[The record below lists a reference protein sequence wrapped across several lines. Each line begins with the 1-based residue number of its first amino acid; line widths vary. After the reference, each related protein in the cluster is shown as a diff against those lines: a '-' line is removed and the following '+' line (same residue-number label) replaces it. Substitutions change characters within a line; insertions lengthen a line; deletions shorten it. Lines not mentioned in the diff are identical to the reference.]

1 MVKHSMM
8 FAAMS
13 LCLTTLSGRAAEKA
27 IPTDTLSVIL
37 NDVDVTATRASGNT
51 PIAFTN
57 VKAEDFARQND
68 GRDLPFLLLS
78 TPSVVATSDAG
89 LGIGYTSMR
98 VRGTDATRINVT
110 TNGVPVNNPE
120 SHQVYWVDL
129 PDVASSVR
137 NIQIQRGAGT
147 STNGAAAFGASV
159 NMATTAPSITPY
171 AEVSGSYGMYNT
183 HKESIS
189 LGSGRLG
196 NHWAIDARLSNIGT
210 DGYIDR
216 ATVDLWSYFGQVGYY
231 NKGTSLKLLA
241 FGGKEETYMAWD
253 YASKDEIAAYGRRY
267 NPCGEYKDKDG
278 NTAYYPNQKDD
289 YILHN
294 FQLVF
299 NQAIGNNWTI
309 NSTLFYS
316 KGDGFYEQYKKKR
329 TLKEYGLSSFTTN
342 DFDVTGVNA
351 SSDGTV
357 KKADLIRKKSMDNGF
372 GGLVASLNYNN
383 SRVNATLGGSVNNY
397 RGHHF
402 GQVLWVRNYI
412 GDLDP
417 QQEYYRNM
425 GEKFDA
431 NIYARANV
439 ELTRGLSVYGDLQYR
454 HINYDITGENDTYDY
469 NTGAMQLLNVHQ
481 KFDFFNPKAG
491 LNWQINRNNRAFAS
505 WSVAHR
511 EPARNNY
518 TDSDAAH
525 QPRAER
531 LFDYEVGYGF
541 HSSMF
546 SAEVNLYYMD
556 YKDQL
561 VATGQ
566 LSDTGAA
573 LSVNVPESYRMGVE
587 LQAAFRPCSWF
598 EWTANATLSRNRIKN
613 YTEYIPDDD
622 YNCSYDDSYYV
633 KNSYSNTPISFSPG
647 FIFNTG
653 FNFNYK
659 GFDASLTGQ
668 YVGKQYLTNV
678 GDNDLAIDPYFVSN
692 LHLGYT
698 LKGFLGVKE
707 MRLGFIVYNLFNEK
721 YESNGYGGKGWYLND
736 NGEREVYS
744 YSGYSVQAPTNVM
757 GTLTLKF

>member
-1 MVKHSMM
+1 
-8 FAAMS
+8 
-13 LCLTTLSGRAAEKA
+13 
-27 IPTDTLSVIL
+27 
-37 NDVDVTATRASGNT
+37 
-51 PIAFTN
+51 
-57 VKAEDFARQND
+57 
-68 GRDLPFLLLS
+68 
-78 TPSVVATSDAG
+78 
-89 LGIGYTSMR
+89 
-98 VRGTDATRINVT
+98 
-110 TNGVPVNNPE
+110 
-120 SHQVYWVDL
+120 VYWVDL

-159 NMATTAPSITPY
+159 NMATVAPSIAPY
-171 AEVSGSYGMYNT
+171 AEASAGYGMYNT

-196 NHWAIDARLSNIGT
+196 KHWTVDARLSNIGT

-231 NKGTSLKLLA
+231 NNGTALKLLA

-253 YASKDEIAAYGRRY
+253 YASKDEIEKYGRRY
-267 NPCGEYKDKDG
+267 NPCGEYTDKDG
-278 NTAYYPNQKDD
+278 NIAYYPNQKDD

-294 FQLVF
+294 FQLVL
-299 NQAIGNNWTI
+299 NQAIGNNWTV

-329 TLKEYGLSSFTTN
+329 TLKEYGLSNFTTTN
-342 DFDVTGVNA
+342 ADVTGVTLA
-351 SSDGTV
+351 SDGVTV
-357 KKADLIRKKSMDNGF
+357 KKADLVRKKSMDNGF

-383 SRVNATLGGSVNNY
+383 KSVNATLGGSVNNY

-402 GQVLWVRNYI
+402 GQVLWVRNYV
-412 GDLDP
+412 GSLNP
-417 QQEYYRNM
+417 LQEYYRNM

-431 NIYARANV
+431 NIFARANV

-454 HINYDITGENDTYDY
+454 HISYDITGENDTYDY
-469 NTGAMQLLNVHQ
+469 NTSAMQLLNVHQ

-491 LNWQINRNNRAFAS
+491 LNWKLNNNNRAFAS

-518 TDSDAAH
+518 TDSDDAH
-525 QPRAER
+525 QPNAER
-531 LFDYEVGYGF
+531 LFDYELGYGYK
-541 HSSMF
+541 SSIF

-587 LQAAFRPCSWF
+587 LQAAFRPLSWL

-613 YTEYIPDDD
+613 YVEFIPDDD
-622 YNCSYDDSYYV
+622 YNCTYDESYYV

-653 FNFNYK
+653 FNFDYK
-659 GFDASLTGQ
+659 GFDAALTGQ

-678 GDNDLAIDPYFVSN
+678 GDDDLAIDPYFVCN
-692 LHLGYT
+692 LNLGYT

-707 MRLGFIVYNLFNEK
+707 MRVGFLVYNLFNEK
-721 YESNGYGGKGWYLND
+721 YESNGYGGKGWYENEK
-736 NGEREVYS
+736 GEREVYS

-757 GTLTLKF
+757 GTITMKF